1 MPYINF
7 SRVKPL
13 YGKPVEG
20 FVVYGHPDKMEL
32 RKGYIYYKEYEHE
45 SGPVSEFIN
54 KVKEVV
60 EKFLNSLKAKDG
72 TPAGELVYVGT
83 SEVKV
88 GEETKTRAHVQFKI
102 TKDIEYI
109 EADEETLRLMG
120 LKPLGIPLIPVI
132 ALLVGG
138 VIGFFLGIAIA
149 ITLIVVGLLI
159 GGDLGAALVSI
170 GLGILTFSVT
180 SGWYKALSIPMF
192 GAGAYFFARFFGL
205 IK

>member
-13 YGKPVEG
+13 YGKPIEG
-20 FVVYGHPDKMEL
+20 YVVYGHPDKMEL

-54 KVKEVV
+54 KVKEAV

-72 TPAGELVYVGT
+72 SPAGELIYIGT
-83 SEVKV
+83 SEVTV

-109 EADEETLRLMG
+109 EADEETLKLMG
-120 LKPLGIPLIPVI
+120 VSPLVPIAPVI

-138 VIGFFLGIAIA
+138 VIGFFLGMAVAIS
-149 ITLIVVGLLI
+149 LIVVGLLI
-159 GGDLGAALVSI
+159 GGDLGAALVSM

-180 SGWYKALSIPMF
+180 SGWYKALCIPMF
-192 GAGAYFFARFFGL
+192 GASAYFFGRFFGM